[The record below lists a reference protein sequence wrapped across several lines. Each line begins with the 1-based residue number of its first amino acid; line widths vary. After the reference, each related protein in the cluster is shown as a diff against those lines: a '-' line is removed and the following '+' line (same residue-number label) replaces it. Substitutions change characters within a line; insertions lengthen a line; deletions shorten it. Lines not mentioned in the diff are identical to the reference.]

1 MKVYLSGAFDHR
13 DEVAGLSEF
22 MGRAGI
28 TVTSNW
34 LHEPPL
40 AYDATEFDMW
50 ERRARANDDM
60 ADIRRADAFVY
71 ITLWP
76 STTGGRHVELGMA
89 LAWDKRVIRIG
100 PADNMFSH
108 LATIESFETIEAF
121 MQAIVAK
128 EIT

>member
-1 MKVYLSGAFDHR
+1 MKVYLSAAFDHQE
-13 DEVAGLSEF
+13 EVQRLADFLRMQGH
-22 MGRAGI
+22 

-40 AYDATEFDMW
+40 AYDATGFAAW

-60 ADIRRADAFVY
+60 ADIRRADTLVY
-71 ITLWP
+71 ISLWP

-100 PADNMFSH
+100 PADNMFGH
-108 LATIESFETIEAF
+108 LATIEEYPGIGSFMHSVI
-121 MQAIVAK
+121 AK
-128 EIT
+128 EV